1 MRVRFDIGFYPIAPR
16 VYVGGMPRRIA
27 DDDDGLDV
35 DFLVLCAGDWTPDD
49 ARVNVLTQPAWW
61 IPLCDDGVEGPDP
74 DRLTAVRAALREA
87 RAWHDEGGTVA
98 FTCYAGRNRSGLL
111 GALFL
116 VEGGM
121 APADALATVQQAH
134 PKKAALTNQGY
145 ASTVLAWQPANSPA
159 EFGRI
164 HARQDHT
171 AGVAPRRCPFLY
183 GPDWSEWTAAYA
195 ETRAAL
201 RAL

>member
-1 MRVRFDIGFYPIAPR
+1 MLRRV
-16 VYVGGMPRRIA
+16 A

-61 IPLCDDGVEGPDP
+61 IPLRDDGVEGPDP

-98 FTCYAGRNRSGLL
+98 FTCLAGRNRSGLL

-121 APADALATVQQAH
+121 ATADALDAVRQAH
-134 PKKAALTNQGY
+134 PKKVALTNPGY
-145 ASTVLAWQPANSPA
+145 ASAVLAWEPS
-159 EFGRI
+159 
-164 HARQDHT
+164 
-171 AGVAPRRCPFLY
+171 
-183 GPDWSEWTAAYA
+183 AA
-195 ETRAAL
+195 